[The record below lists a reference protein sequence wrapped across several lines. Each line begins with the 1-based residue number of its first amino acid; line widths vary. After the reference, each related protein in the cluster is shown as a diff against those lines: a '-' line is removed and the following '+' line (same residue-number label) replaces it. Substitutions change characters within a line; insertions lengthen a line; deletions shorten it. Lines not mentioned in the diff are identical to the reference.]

1 MNKPELI
8 KFAKYYQ
15 LVEKEVRV
23 TLVDRNPAPNGMLYS
38 NVDTSG
44 TKEIGPMLDDLL
56 QVVGLSSDVNA
67 DIKSLV
73 QDTHE
78 YYSQGLFDDQ
88 YDNISKTAPELKE
101 SLIYQH
107 GGNVGSSVNQKS
119 IGDALKRCLYAT
131 NTTYHAMALIMKT
144 DIA

>member
-56 QVVGLSSDVNA
+56 QVVGDEDL
-67 DIKSLV
+67 
-73 QDTHE
+73 
-78 YYSQGLFDDQ
+78 GL
-88 YDNISKTAPELKE
+88 
-101 SLIYQH
+101 
-107 GGNVGSSVNQKS
+107 
-119 IGDALKRCLYAT
+119 ALKQIRKILSQQRARPY
-131 NTTYHAMALIMKT
+131 YRS
-144 DIA
+144 